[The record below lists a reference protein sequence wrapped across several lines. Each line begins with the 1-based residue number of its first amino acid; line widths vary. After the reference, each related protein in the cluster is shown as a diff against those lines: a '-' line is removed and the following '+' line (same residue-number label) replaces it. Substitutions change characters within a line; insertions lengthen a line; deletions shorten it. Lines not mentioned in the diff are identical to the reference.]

1 MRGRE
6 TRGRGGAGSP
16 PIPTVYIIYE
26 SDSFLTKTQKHLAR
40 GVVIVYT
47 HKAMSE
53 LIRNLKEAMEEMAK
67 TGNEKGVIILENA
80 IEQAN
85 RLVTDKQVSG

>member
-1 MRGRE
+1 
-6 TRGRGGAGSP
+6 
-16 PIPTVYIIYE
+16 
-26 SDSFLTKTQKHLAR
+26 
-40 GVVIVYT
+40 
-47 HKAMSE
+47 MSE